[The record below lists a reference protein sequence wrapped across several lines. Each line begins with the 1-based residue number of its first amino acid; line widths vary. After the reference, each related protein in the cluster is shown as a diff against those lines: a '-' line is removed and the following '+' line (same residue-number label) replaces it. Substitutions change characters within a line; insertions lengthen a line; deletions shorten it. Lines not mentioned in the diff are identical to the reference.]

1 MNKPL
6 VSFCILTYNQEDFIV
21 DAMKGAVSQEYDD
34 MEIIISDDG
43 SSDRTQELI
52 KEFVNNYRG
61 KHVIR
66 TNLNDHNLGI
76 ANHYCQVL
84 YEVAKGDILILA
96 DGDDISL
103 PTRTAKTVEYFN
115 RFPEVASLSFL
126 TQPVNADLS
135 MGTPYEL
142 LTHRP
147 HSFSIFN
154 LDDYLH
160 LNMGC
165 FSGDSRALRRSVI
178 ESFPPISIAPAEDY
192 FLYLRSLMIGSI
204 CYIREPV
211 LYRRLHGNNVS
222 AIIPKRERSRKNF
235 NQFLADIEWALTQGY
250 IGSRD
255 ATALRKKT
263 KKESEYN
270 LRKVLK
276 AIIYKKVRKNK
287 IARKIY
293 YWTKGDK

>member
-1 MNKPL
+1 MKKPF

-21 DAMKGAVSQEYDD
+21 DAMKGAVSQEYDN

-52 KEFVNNYRG
+52 KEFVDNYHG
-61 KHVIR
+61 EHVIR
-66 TNLNDHNLGI
+66 TNLNKHNLGI

-103 PTRTAKTVEYFN
+103 PSRTAITVEYFN
-115 RFPEVASLSFL
+115 RFPEITSLSFL

-147 HSFSIFN
+147 HSFSVFN
-154 LDDYLH
+154 LDDYLN

-222 AIIPKRERSRKNF
+222 AMIPRRSRYKKNRE
-235 NQFLADIEWALTQGY
+235 QFMADIEWALNHNY
-250 IGSRD
+250 INGRD
-255 ATALRKKT
+255 AKKLKQKT
-263 KKESEYN
+263 KKVTDFS
-270 LRKVLK
+270 
-276 AIIYKKVRKNK
+276 YKKVVRAFLYNHLRNNK
-287 IARKIY
+287 LVRRIY
-293 YWTKGDK
+293 LSYR